1 MLPDPGLGVIT
12 YPVVYSNTVLLINGG
27 QYQGVFFLITV
38 LLLKQGYMHIAIM
51 ANTRHDP

>member
-27 QYQGVFFLITV
+27 QYQGVIFFNNSFVIKNKDTC
-38 LLLKQGYMHIAIM
+38 I
-51 ANTRHDP
+51 